1 MLQFEIAKDKCIGC
15 GLCVKDCPATVLA
28 MEDKFPVVIEK
39 KAMACIGCQ
48 HCLAICPTGALSIL
62 GNSPQQCRELK
73 GNLPDAD
80 QVAMLMKGRR
90 SIRQYRDENLEP
102 GLIEQLLN
110 VARHAPTGHNADR
123 VRFYLID
130 DKAHLAIF
138 REETYAELARM
149 ADEGKLEGK
158 LAMYGSFAYLWQSK
172 GIDILFRNAPHLLVS
187 AAPKSCP
194 TPVADSQIALTY
206 FELYAQSM
214 DVGTVWNGFLTA
226 LIDLIAPKLRKRL
239 GVPEDYQLG
248 YVMSFG
254 KPAVKYQRT
263 IEKSSAV
270 VVRFKP

>member
-1 MLQFEIAKDKCIGC
+1 MLQFEIAEDKCIGC
-15 GLCVKDCPATVLA
+15 GLCVKDCPASVLA
-28 MEDKFPVVIEK
+28 MEDRFPVVIEK
-39 KAMACIGCQ
+39 KANACIGCQ

-62 GNSPQQCRELK
+62 GNSPEQCRELK

-80 QVAMLMKGRR
+80 QLAMLMKGRR
-90 SIRQYRDENLEP
+90 SIRQYRDENLESE
-102 GLIEQLLN
+102 LIKQLLD
-110 VARHAPTGHNADR
+110 VAGHAPTGHNAEK

-130 DKAHLAIF
+130 DKDHLALF
-138 REETYAELARM
+138 REETYAELAHM
-149 ADEGKLEGK
+149 AEEGKLEGR

-194 TPVADSQIALTY
+194 TPVADAQIALTY

-214 DVGTVWNGFLTA
+214 DVGTVWNGFLTGV
-226 LIDLIAPKLRKRL
+226 IDTIAPRLRERL
-239 GVPEDYQLG
+239 GVPENYQLG

-263 IEKSSAV
+263 IEKGAAE
-270 VVRFKP
+270 VVRFTP